1 MDTKKNNKIIIVFL
15 ILLIIG
21 LVSYIAYDYYQERKA
36 KDLEVNENFHLV
48 NEENNN
54 LNIILQTVENKADS
68 INQNGYHTEL
78 VVNDHRVIINSQDCL
93 DVYQVQELED
103 VLLVTYKDQV
113 EGLNSH
119 YVINNKGKII
129 MNLNEKISDRISDV
143 SVKNNSITISTIK
156 GYSLDQPLT
165 MCNDY
170 KDNDIVANNYQMDY
184 LSNEKFSEL
193 KKISSYDL
201 KTYLKEEFNF
211 NSCEEILEKYPN
223 YIIN

>member
-15 ILLIIG
+15 ILVIIG
-21 LVSYIAYDYYQERKA
+21 LISYIAYDFYHERNA

-48 NEENNN
+48 SEENNN
-54 LNIILQTVENKADS
+54 LNIILQMVENKADS
-68 INQNGYHTEL
+68 INPNGYHTEL
-78 VVNDHRVIINSQDCL
+78 LVNDHRVIINSQDCL
-93 DVYQVQELED
+93 DVYEIQELED
-103 VLLVTYKDQV
+103 ILLVTFKDQV
-113 EGLNSH
+113 EGLNSY
-119 YVINNKGKII
+119 YVINKNGKII

-143 SVKNNSITISTIK
+143 SVKNNSITISTFK

-165 MCNDY
+165 ICNDY
-170 KDNDIVANNYQMDY
+170 KDNDIVAYIYRMDY
-184 LSNEKFSEL
+184 LSNEEFSDL

-211 NSCEEILEKYPN
+211 NSCEEALEKYPN